1 MRAMTSQYE
10 ISGKNH
16 NCLVKRVSS
25 RAEHN
30 LTTREKIHWNK
41 QHFGIKSP
49 VLPAD
54 QSFTLECC
62 CCFFSIYFLFM
73 YLFEK

>member
-1 MRAMTSQYE
+1 MRAMASQYE

-30 LTTREKIHWNK
+30 LTTREKIHCNK
-41 QHFGIKSP
+41 QHFGNKSP

-54 QSFTLECC
+54 QFLRLNVVVV
-62 CCFFSIYFLFM
+62 FFFIYFLFM